1 MTEKGSAAF
10 TTAVF
15 AVALLSLAPASVSAP
30 AAEALAPV
38 TMSPTE
44 LFQRARKAEGSLARG
59 AYHIVMRGVIDGDVT
74 VDETYL
80 DSQGYKTTETA
91 GGFTS
96 SWGTYDGQSWYQDPN
111 GLVQNVSGAY
121 SENDPIEIAVRTFD
135 TDAVDA
141 RILGVTAG
149 SPAMFAVAI
158 NPNRGLHETRYY
170 DAQTYLLRKVE
181 LQDYDGRTRTSEYDD
196 YRRVSGRM
204 VPFVRTYEA
213 DFYKSGHRYDVVT
226 YEPVRPGS
234 ADLRIP
240 ASRTLFDLQGRDS
253 VTIPA
258 DFTDDGIVVRVNVGQ
273 RGLDLMLD
281 SGSSSIVVNASVA
294 SQLGLA
300 THNKRIQSF
309 GGLFS
314 LSDARVNDVSIGPL
328 HAASMAIN
336 VAPVDDNVAETQ
348 RVVGL
353 LGCDFIASG
362 ALKVDFAHKT
372 LTMYAQPPADLTA
385 NGWAEVPISLDDC
398 VPLAKAAF
406 SAVPGHFI
414 LDLGAYDT
422 VLYDHYFQ
430 HFKNSITPAHGDPL
444 VTTGSFIGGD
454 AVRFHSYT
462 MRTFGI
468 GGMLFADAAV
478 DVPLTTRV
486 QARDYDGLI
495 GRETL
500 SNFDVLFDYAHQRV
514 YLKPSM

>member
-1 MTEKGSAAF
+1 M
-10 TTAVF
+10 
-15 AVALLSLAPASVSAP
+15 
-30 AAEALAPV
+30 
-38 TMSPTE
+38 
-44 LFQRARKAEGSLARG
+44 RKAEGSLARG
-59 AYHIVMRGVIDGDVT
+59 TYHIVMRGVIDGDAT

-80 DSQGYKTTETA
+80 DSRGYKTTETA

-96 SWGTYDGQSWYQDPN
+96 SWGAYDGQSWYQDPN
-111 GLVQNVSGAY
+111 GLVQSVSGAY
-121 SENDPIEIAVRTFD
+121 SEHDPIEIAVRTFD
-135 TDAVDA
+135 TGAGGA
-141 RILGVTAG
+141 KILGMTTG
-149 SPAMFAVAI
+149 SPAMYAVAV
-158 NPNRGLHETRYY
+158 NPTSGLRETRYY
-170 DAQTYLLRKVE
+170 DGQTYLLRKVE

-204 VPFVRTYEA
+204 VPFTRTYEA
-213 DFYKSGHRYDVVT
+213 DFYKSSHRYDVVT
-226 YEPVRPGS
+226 YEPVRPGT

-240 ASRTLFDLQGRDS
+240 TSRTLFDLQGRDS

-258 DFTDDGIVVRVNVGQ
+258 DFTDDGIIVRVNVGQ
-273 RGLDLMLD
+273 RGLDLLLD

-294 SQLGLA
+294 TQLGLA

-314 LSDARVNDVSIGPL
+314 LSDARVGDVSIGPL

-336 VAPVDDNVAETQ
+336 VAPVDDEVAETQ

-362 ALKVDFAHKT
+362 ALEVDFAHKT
-372 LTMYAQPPADLTA
+372 LTMYAQPPTDLDTR
-385 NGWAEVPISLDDC
+385 GWTEVPITLDDC
-398 VPLAKAAF
+398 VPLTKATF
-406 SAVPGHFI
+406 SAVPGQFI

-430 HFKNSITPAHGDPL
+430 HFKNSINPVHGDPSIN
-444 VTTGSFIGGD
+444 TGSFIGGD
-454 AVRFHSYT
+454 AVRFQGYT

-468 GGMLFADAAV
+468 GNLLFADAAV

-486 QARDYDGLI
+486 QARDYDGLL

-500 SNFDVLFDYAHQRV
+500 SNFDILFDYAHQRV
-514 YLKPSM
+514 YLKPAL